1 MLYHHA
7 MYKEDRRMD
16 GGIYIQKA
24 YESILSGDFE
34 QAIDWFDRAIEADPD
49 NADYHYKCS
58 ISCSRSG
65 KWPKALLH
73 AEKAV
78 GLEPGREEYRF
89 HKRTI
94 EAKILLIEA
103 EKLLAEEP
111 PQTEGAL
118 PLLRQVTELDP
129 LSFEAFYLMG
139 LACAGMNRLEEGTV
153 YAREA
158 LRLDPGHSAARTLYA
173 DLRRKQR
180 FMRGR
185 AGRHKRR
192 KNR

>member
-24 YESILSGDFE
+24 YESILNGDFE
-34 QAIDWFDRAIEADPD
+34 QAIDWFDRAIEAEPA

-65 KWPKALLH
+65 KWAKALIH
-73 AEKAV
+73 AEKAAE
-78 GLEPGREEYRF
+78 LEPDREEYRF

-94 EAKILLIEA
+94 DARLLLHEA
-103 EKLLAEEP
+103 EKLLAAQP
-111 PQTEGAL
+111 PQTEDAM
-118 PLLRQVTELDP
+118 PLLRKATELDP
-129 LSFEAFYLMG
+129 LSFEAFYLLG
-139 LACAGMNRLEEGTV
+139 LACAGMNRPEEGAA

-173 DLRRKQR
+173 DLRRKLRYSQR
-180 FMRGR
+180 R

-192 KNR
+192 KHR